1 MDQLRRFKCP
11 VEYTLSIMGGKWKSV
26 ILWQLAVEGVRR
38 YGEIKKG
45 VTGITHKMLS
55 QQLKEL
61 ESDGLIHRQEYHQI
75 PPKVEYSLTD
85 KGTSLMP
92 VLKAMCDW
100 GSNHLGEAMKGCPHS
115 QLEVI
120 GEKPESA

>member
-1 MDQLRRFKCP
+1 MDHLKKFNCP
-11 VEYTLSIMGGKWKSV
+11 VEYTLSIMGGKWKPV

-45 VTGITHKMLS
+45 VRGITHKMLS

-85 KGTSLMP
+85 KGASLIP
-92 VLKAMCDW
+92 VLKTMSEW
-100 GSNHLGEAMKGCPHS
+100 GWEHLNDAQRDCANGKIPLAD
-115 QLEVI
+115 I
-120 GEKPESA
+120 GESA